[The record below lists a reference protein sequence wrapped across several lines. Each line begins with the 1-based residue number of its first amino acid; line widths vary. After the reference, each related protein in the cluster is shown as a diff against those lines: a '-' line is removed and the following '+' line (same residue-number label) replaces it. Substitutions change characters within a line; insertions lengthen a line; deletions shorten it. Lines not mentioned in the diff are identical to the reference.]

1 MKRYALLVIVIAF
14 IAVAALRS
22 IFFVKETE
30 TVMVTLFGKPTR
42 TLLRAG
48 PYLKWPIENLLH
60 FEKRLMVYDP
70 RPSEFLTRDK
80 KNLIVDSAVCWRIVN
95 PNHFLETIGDLSS
108 AEMRLHDIVW
118 ATLAAAIGKVE
129 LSDLVT
135 IVPGKVMIEKLTR
148 EVLQTVNQ
156 QTLGRLGIRVVD
168 VQLKRLNFPEQ
179 NKQSVFTRMKA
190 ERERIAKEYRA
201 QGEEMAIKI
210 RAKADK
216 EKTVILSG
224 AYRDAEE
231 IRGKADAE
239 ATRIYGQAHS
249 KNPEF
254 YKFVRTLESYR
265 KVLDDKTTII
275 LSSDS
280 EFLKLLTDG
289 GLHVQPGE
297 KGVR

>member
-1 MKRYALLVIVIAF
+1 MKRYLLLAIFIAF
-14 IAVAALRS
+14 VAVVALRS
-22 IFFVKETE
+22 IFFVQETE
-30 TVMVTLFGKPTR
+30 TVIVTLFGKPTR
-42 TLLRAG
+42 TLLQAG
-48 PYLKWPIENLLH
+48 PYLKWPIESLLR

-80 KNLIVDSAVCWRIVN
+80 KNLVVDSAVCWRIIN

-129 LSDLVT
+129 LSDLVS
-135 IVPGKVMIEKLTR
+135 IVPGKVKIEMLTR
-148 EVLQTVNQ
+148 EVLQTANQ
-156 QTLGRLGIRVVD
+156 QALGRLGIRIVD

-179 NKQSVFTRMKA
+179 NKQSVFTRMRA

-216 EKTVILSG
+216 EKAIILSG
-224 AYRDAEE
+224 AYREAEE
-231 IRGKADAE
+231 IKGKADAK
-239 ATRIYGQAHS
+239 ATRIYGRAYS
-249 KNPEF
+249 KNPDF
-254 YKFVRTLESYR
+254 YRFLRTLESYR

-289 GLHVQPGE
+289 GAHVQS
-297 KGVR
+297 KGKSD